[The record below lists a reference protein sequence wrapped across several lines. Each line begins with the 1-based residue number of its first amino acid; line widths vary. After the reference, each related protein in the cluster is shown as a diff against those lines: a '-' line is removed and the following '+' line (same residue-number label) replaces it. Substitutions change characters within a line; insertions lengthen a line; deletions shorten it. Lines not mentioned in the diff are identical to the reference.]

1 MLILDSGNHE
11 SAAAQIQSGLAL
23 VQDWMSRQ
31 PDPQKHPQGFSSP
44 APDDVEDYLVQ
55 TFGRM
60 EIHSMSVFD
69 PRPVETHQALKGE
82 GKLKVQQM
90 PNPFSS
96 LEQAQVYLD
105 LLTRRSMHYNH
116 SIHSRGGSQKAL
128 PPKQVPMPWADTS
141 VPQPMPWIDGNT
153 PVHNASPNLSS
164 SDIRAEQGFL
174 AQEFTAWTEAFA
186 PILSISRTSGGQDA
200 ISALTLS
207 ISAITSQ
214 ISLRAAFFTNES
226 DYDMFL
232 PEFKTVVQYSTLL
245 LSLLEQQQLWRP
257 STSPSESSPCPS
269 SSPHT
274 PEVPERA
281 ERGLALRFS
290 FDIAVVPPLY
300 TVVIKCRD
308 PHIRHAALKLLDRYP
323 RREGVWDSVAVAGL
337 GRWVMALEEEG
348 ALRWQ
353 SASPPDTTIT
363 SSSPHAVPESSPA
376 HSTFPVGSGAG
387 GYELPTGTPL
397 IPLSPQGTPPVTSTQ
412 VDDSFNVSRVGYNNG
427 IKASEKPPREYP
439 VIPEEMRVRK
449 AVMRFDLLERRAN
462 MSCLQMDFTS
472 GEFAEKKEVFRW

>member
-1 MLILDSGNHE
+1 VLILGSGNHE
-11 SAAAQIQSGLAL
+11 SAAAQLQSGLAL

-31 PDPQKHPQGFSSP
+31 PDPQQYPQGFSSP

-60 EIHSMSVFD
+60 EIQSMSVFD

-82 GKLKVQQM
+82 GKQKVQQM

-96 LEQAQVYLD
+96 LEQARVYLD
-105 LLTRRSMHYNH
+105 LITRRIMHYNH
-116 SIHSRGGSQKAL
+116 SIHSRGGSQKAP

-153 PVHNASPNLSS
+153 PIQNASPNLPS
-164 SDIRAEQGFL
+164 SDIHAEQGFL

-214 ISLRAAFFTNES
+214 ISLRAASLTNES

-232 PEFKTVVQYSTLL
+232 PKFKTVVQYSTLL

-257 STSPSESSPCPS
+257 STSPSEPSPS
-269 SSPHT
+269 FHT
-274 PEVPERA
+274 PEIPERA

-308 PHIRHAALKLLDRYP
+308 PHIRRAALKLLDRYP

-348 ALRWQ
+348 AIRWQ
-353 SASPPDTTIT
+353 SASPPDTTTT
-363 SSSPHAVPESSPA
+363 SSPPLTIPEPSPA
-376 HSTFPVGSGAG
+376 HPTFPVGSCSG
-387 GYELPTGTPL
+387 GYESPTGTPL
-397 IPLSPQGTPPVTSTQ
+397 IPLSRHGTPPVTSTEIN
-412 VDDSFNVSRVGYNNG
+412 VNVNVSKEGYSNG
-427 IKASEKPPREYP
+427 AKASEKPPREYP
-439 VIPEEMRVRK
+439 VIPEGMRVRK

-462 MSCLQMDFTS
+462 LSCLQMDFTS
-472 GEFAEKKEVFRW
+472 GDFVEKKEVFRW